1 MLHYIKSGMALKL
14 NEQTY
19 YLVWRLKLT
28 LTTLHAV
35 FITDLKESLE
45 FNTIPKYLWQ
55 PTTRSFFLQ
64 ICKH

>member
-19 YLVWRLKLT
+19 YLKLT
-28 LTTLHAV
+28 LTILHAV
-35 FITDLKESLE
+35 FIMDLKESLE

-55 PTTRSFFLQ
+55 PTTCSFFLQ